1 MQLRHGPM
9 QASASTAA
17 WETAYGFAV
26 DFENTLRPA
35 GGQSRPPLQE
45 RVCADLR
52 LQAPGFLQGGQKF
65 VDILFG
71 LCVRYVV
78 FCGEGGEERGAVG
91 ALFQRAP

>member
-1 MQLRHGPM
+1 MGLPLAGTHRPLQPNAQVHTDSP
-9 QASASTAA
+9 
-17 WETAYGFAV
+17 WI
-26 DFENTLRPA
+26 FENTLRPA

-65 VDILFG
+65 IDILFG